1 MEGRELGATV
11 SPDAT
16 CGAVA
21 GATCILYYTV
31 RPSRP
36 AYGTLFAVI
45 EKEVQF
51 HETEQVPAHNTLAL
65 RSSWLRWQRRGAALA
80 HPRTVPQARGA

>member
-1 MEGRELGATV
+1 M
-11 SPDAT
+11 
-16 CGAVA
+16 A

-80 HPRTVPQARGA
+80 HPRTVPQARVEVLRRARTHCVLKRRYGA